1 MTKKEFYDKF
11 VANRQLGFAN
21 ILLGLAL
28 VFLGTILDKVL

>member
-1 MTKKEFYDKF
+1 MTKKEFYEKF

-28 VFLGTILDKVL
+28 VFLGTILEMIL

>member
-21 ILLGLAL
+21 IILGLAL
-28 VFLGTILDKVL
+28 VFLGTVLEKIL